1 MILLGTLSTVQAAVP
16 KKVLN
21 ACKSLA
27 SVVTYG
33 NDGKMISTSVA
44 FTLGE
49 KGECVSEYTAFHN
62 ARSAEYIDESEK
74 KQKVSRINCASDIY
88 DVIKFSLDT

>member
-49 KGECVSEYTAFHN
+49 K
-62 ARSAEYIDESEK
+62 R
-74 KQKVSRINCASDIY
+74 
-88 DVIKFSLDT
+88 